1 MDKRLEQVCKELNEN
16 LSPETAQVID
26 DFLKDRPDYTVERLK
41 SEFEFLNSVVKNGG
55 KLK

>member
-16 LSPETAQVID
+16 LSPETVQVID